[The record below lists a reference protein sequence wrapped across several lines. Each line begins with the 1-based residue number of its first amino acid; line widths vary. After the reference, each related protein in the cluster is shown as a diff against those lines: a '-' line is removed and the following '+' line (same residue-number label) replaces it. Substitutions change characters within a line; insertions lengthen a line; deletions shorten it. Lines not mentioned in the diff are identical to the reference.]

1 MKKIILITGTSTGF
15 GKLMTITL
23 SKEGHTVIAGMRGT
37 TGKNADVAKE
47 LSAIPNVDV
56 VELDITSE
64 DSVNAAVNQVLEKY
78 DKIDVLV
85 NNAGISGFGVVE
97 GYSIDQIKNMFDV
110 NFYGVLRTYQA
121 VLPSMREAKNGLI
134 INITT
139 GASGFT
145 LPFMVPYMASKFAV
159 ETLTEGIQS
168 ELKDYNIENV
178 TLQSGVYPTE
188 MNTGAKAG
196 IMADKPE
203 IVAAYGD
210 AATDKFNAMGGALF
224 GKMTDFKMDP
234 QTIADGILT
243 LVNMENGTRPLRFP
257 LDAVAQGTDVEFI
270 KSRAEIKERWAAN
283 YGFSL

>member
-37 TGKNADVAKE
+37 TDKNAEVAKE
-47 LSAIPNVDV
+47 LNALPEVEV

-64 DSVNAAVNQVLEKY
+64 ESVNEAVQKVLEKHGR
-78 DKIDVLV
+78 IDVLV
-85 NNAGISGFGVVE
+85 NNAGVAGFGVVE

-121 VLPSMREAKNGLI
+121 VLPSMRKEKNGLI
-134 INITT
+134 INLST

-145 LPFMVPYMASKFAV
+145 LPFMIPYMASKFAV

-178 TLQSGVYPTE
+178 TIQSGVYPTE

-196 IMADKPE
+196 ILTDKPE
-203 IVAAYGD
+203 IVAAYGE
-210 AATDKFNAMGGALF
+210 AATEKFNAMGSALF
-224 GKMTDFKMDP
+224 GNMADFKMDP
-234 QTIADGILT
+234 QTIANGVLE

-257 LDAVAQGTDVEFI
+257 LDAVAQGSDIEFI
-270 KSRAEIKERWAAN
+270 KSRAEIKEKWAAN
-283 YGFSL
+283 YGFNL